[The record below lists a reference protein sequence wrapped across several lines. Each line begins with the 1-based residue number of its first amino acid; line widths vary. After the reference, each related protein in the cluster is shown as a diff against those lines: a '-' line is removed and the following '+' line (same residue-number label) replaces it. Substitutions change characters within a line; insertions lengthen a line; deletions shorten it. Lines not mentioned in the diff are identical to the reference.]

1 MNAVILKELNDLK
14 RRVEAIEVWGNP
26 FPPTLSPTHSS
37 RKTPEAEAE
46 AEEQINA
53 VYTIERIKR
62 KDKSKGSGK
71 VFTATNKY
79 KGKVGFGVWARSPHF
94 KVSQT
99 LDVGD
104 QIYLKGVR
112 TTDLTEDE
120 PVRKLSITTL
130 RRVKLEANSAG

>member
-1 MNAVILKELNDLK
+1 MNAVIKELNDLK
-14 RRVEAIEVWGNP
+14 RRVDAIEVWGNP

-37 RKTPEAEAE
+37 HKRPKAK

-53 VYTIERIKR
+53 VYTIERIR
-62 KDKSKGSGK
+62 CLDKSKGGGK

-79 KGKVGFGVWARSPHF
+79 KGKVGFGVFARSPHF

>member
-1 MNAVILKELNDLK
+1 MVKTTQSLILTSTCQSPKRLSVILFVIIIMNAVILKELNDLK

-62 KDKSKGSGK
+62 IDKSKGSGK

-104 QIYLKGVR
+104 HIFVSNL
-112 TTDLTEDE
+112 
-120 PVRKLSITTL
+120 
-130 RRVKLEANSAG
+130 